1 MKKLMIAVVAT
12 VSLAGSAFAQGLPPG
27 SSQPEYGTHAF
38 PNAQYENQ
46 TVFSK
51 LFGGHKNSAHEKTVN
66 DSSTATPTNNG
77 S

>member
-1 MKKLMIAVVAT
+1 MRKLLIAGVAT
-12 VSLAGSAFAQGLPPG
+12 LSLAGAAFAQSVPPG

-51 LFGGHKNSAHEKTVN
+51 LFGGHKSNADEKTVN
-66 DSSTATPTNNG
+66 DTSTSTPRNNG